1 MRNERLLI
9 IVLIFCWALS
19 MAAQQME
26 VHDFKHQKRY
36 IWNRSKVAVDKQR
49 ALLDLYTTEKG
60 FTFFANGKEAAEAE
74 EGDGLITVKL
84 PNKTRYVTIK
94 HDTYGQLTWRVPKK
108 YLKRKKHYCATLLTS
123 DPTKKYQLKNQWVT
137 LTISPENAVAQI
149 DSVMQL
155 VRDGKVALFL
165 PVGKHRYEVQSPYY
179 EAVCDSFVLTDT
191 AKVELAINL
200 QPVYA
205 YVVVKTPWNS
215 GKIYVDGQQIGKGQ
229 AQSGRLADGE
239 HRLAVFLSDYCIYDK
254 PFQIGRAEKKLIELT
269 YQDYK
274 FVGRRVTKALPSL
287 SATEK
292 GEEKQVVTQIVSSTS
307 KQEMCAVTLVA
318 DSTNTEIWLDREH
331 VANGR
336 WSGQLALGY
345 HLVSTVKDSI
355 ESKPTELWIIDT
367 TPQEL
372 NLAVPQTSKALINIH
387 GNVTDADIFINNVR
401 VGRTPLVIP
410 SLTADKQYT
419 VSLRKSGYKDAS
431 ATVVP
436 RGNEL
441 TEVNIKMKKK

>member
-26 VHDFKHQKRY
+26 VHDFKHHKRY

-254 PFQIGRAEKKLIELT
+254 PFQIGRAEKKLIE
-269 YQDYK
+269 DYIK
-274 FVGRRVTKALPSL
+274 RNGIQVIYKEPEVWG
-287 SATEK
+287 EK
-292 GEEKQVVTQIVSSTS
+292 DYLKVE
-307 KQEMCAVTLVA
+307 
-318 DSTNTEIWLDREH
+318 
-331 VANGR
+331 
-336 WSGQLALGY
+336 GY
-345 HLVSTVKDSI
+345 DNFYFHLVERGTTDTVDVKAADRVLVRYKKYTLDEYSDTISYWGTDDGGYPITFTYADTYDTRACAAWHAAITLMKRSGSTCEI
-355 ESKPTELWIIDT
+355 ICPSKLGFDAEKT
-367 TPQEL
+367 
-372 NLAVPQTSKALINIH
+372 
-387 GNVTDADIFINNVR
+387 NVTPYA
-401 VGRTPLVIP
+401 
-410 SLTADKQYT
+410 
-419 VSLRKSGYKDAS
+419 YKLMFKI
-431 ATVVP
+431 
-436 RGNEL
+436 RRF
-441 TEVNIKMKKK
+441 